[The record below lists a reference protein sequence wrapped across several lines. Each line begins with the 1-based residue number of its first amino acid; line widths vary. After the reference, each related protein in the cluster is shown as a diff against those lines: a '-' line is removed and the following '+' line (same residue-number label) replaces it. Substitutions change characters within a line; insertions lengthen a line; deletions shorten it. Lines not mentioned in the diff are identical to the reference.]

1 MTLCNAFSNAE
12 CGLWWALDEGA
23 EWSVCPLSRWLR
35 INSASKQTACRR
47 QALPVYCKPLQK
59 LPRQDSVLT
68 AVRGTATSPTQGGP
82 PESTL
87 PKERSPWAQ
96 VDGSTWARAISCRGH
111 GSAVLA
117 PQQHR
122 PTPGQR
128 LKVHRR
134 PLSRTATVPLEGPL
148 TGTVHSRD
156 ANNWYT
162 RCSEVKIKGLLKYK
176 LTLLNYYFIFVTTS

>member
-1 MTLCNAFSNAE
+1 MSTGWGGRVKRVSSFSLTQNKFSFQTDCLQASGPACVLQTFTE
-12 CGLWWALDEGA
+12 AAASGLRSNCGEGYCDFTNTGRTPRVHP
-23 EWSVCPLSRWLR
+23 SQRTQPLSSSWW
-35 INSASKQTACRR
+35 KH
-47 QALPVYCKPLQK
+47 
-59 LPRQDSVLT
+59 
-68 AVRGTATSPTQGGP
+68 
-82 PESTL
+82 
-87 PKERSPWAQ
+87 
-96 VDGSTWARAISCRGH
+96 CRGH

-128 LKVHRR
+128 LKVHRW